1 VTGGNPLLLRWTIG
15 QLGRSASQCRTVAEA
30 CTYLQNA
37 PPDNDPLEYIFGDL
51 LDTFAPSET
60 AVLAALTHFAEP
72 APVKWIADLASL
84 AERQA
89 VTALDD
95 LTDRALLVADP
106 DGKSFY
112 LPPLAAKFLRDKR
125 PEAVSQAGDRLA
137 ERAYALALENGY
149 RNYERFPLLEAEWS
163 ALTAALPHLVQG
175 DNTRL
180 QKLCAALEDFLNFS
194 GRWDERL
201 SLERQAEEKAVAAND
216 LSNAG
221 WRAYRVGWV
230 SYLRGQSAE
239 VLASAARAEDHWK
252 RANAGPFEQAT
263 AIRLRGV
270 GLELERNCPAAGEAY
285 QQSLDLFRTINPN
298 SANVAMALNDLASVA
313 RLSHDYATAERD
325 YREALKIANKIG
337 EREGVASC
345 TGNLAELALDR
356 SDWPAA
362 EELARQALAL
372 AEEVGRQELIGSNCR
387 RLAEAMVRQRRP
399 TEGLPYAQRAVA
411 TCAKL
416 RLPGD
421 LAYAQAVLKECES
434 PLDSK

>member
-1 VTGGNPLLLRWTIG
+1 
-15 QLGRSASQCRTVAEA
+15 
-30 CTYLQNA
+30 
-37 PPDNDPLEYIFGDL
+37 
-51 LDTFAPSET
+51 
-60 AVLAALTHFAEP
+60 
-72 APVKWIADLASL
+72 
-84 AERQA
+84 
-89 VTALDD
+89 
-95 LTDRALLVADP
+95 
-106 DGKSFY
+106 
-112 LPPLAAKFLRDKR
+112 
-125 PEAVSQAGDRLA
+125 
-137 ERAYALALENGY
+137 
-149 RNYERFPLLEAEWS
+149 
-163 ALTAALPHLVQG
+163 
-175 DNTRL
+175 
-180 QKLCAALEDFLNFS
+180 
-194 GRWDERL
+194 
-201 SLERQAEEKAVAAND
+201 
-216 LSNAG
+216 
-221 WRAYRVGWV
+221 
-230 SYLRGQSAE
+230 
-239 VLASAARAEDHWK
+239 
-252 RANAGPFEQAT
+252 
-263 AIRLRGV
+263 
-270 GLELERNCPAAGEAY
+270 
-285 QQSLDLFRTINPN
+285 
-298 SANVAMALNDLASVA
+298 MALNDLASVA